1 MDLNKVLDGTGLKKL
16 LEKIDSIYARK
27 KDINKKP
34 ELVESENKKSIAPFQ
49 YAFSDCTNIPN
60 NNDCL
65 YIGKGAFYNCDKIT
79 DIANHSVLYTDSYA
93 FQQNLNLKEISLIS
107 CKYIGNKTFYGCN
120 NLTSIR
126 LPNCI
131 EIGDDAFSYCD
142 HLSSVDLKNVK
153 TIGKRAFSY
162 YINWEW
168 RRSLGKGYITD
179 YINVDNFNLDFP
191 RCETIGAEAFK
202 YCHLTSI
209 HIPNCQFIG
218 DFAFERCILLKEIV
232 VNENCIFSN
241 DTFTRMEP
249 NSADLHIRNYHYTIY
264 NQDRSKVYDKDAKK
278 WVQNQSQ

>member
-34 ELVESENKKSIAPFQ
+34 EPVESENKKSIAPFQ

-60 NNDCL
+60 NDDCL

-79 DIANHSVLYTDSYA
+79 DIANHNVLYANSYA
-93 FQQNLNLKEISLIS
+93 FQENRNLKNVSLLN
-107 CKYIGNKTFYGCN
+107 CKYIGNKAFYGCN
-120 NLTSIR
+120 NLTFVR

-131 EIGDDAFSYCD
+131 EVGDDAFSYCD

-162 YINWEW
+162 YMRFNWHGGFKRYGE
-168 RRSLGKGYITD
+168 Y

-191 RCETIGAEAFK
+191 CCETIGAEAFK

-241 DTFTRMEP
+241 DTFSHMEP
-249 NSADLHIRNYHYTIY
+249 DPSSVLIHEYHCTIY
-264 NQDRSKVYDKDAKK
+264 NQNRSKIYDKDAKK